1 MDCKQALSRLISP
14 GDSVGAERQSLPAVL
29 QVFPTSTGK
38 ADRVASY
45 ADLQQL
51 IEQAA
56 AALAV
61 LGIRPEASVLMC
73 SPNTPELVA
82 LVLACWRQGLLAI
95 PVDFRL
101 TDGEV
106 NNIAQRM
113 KVAAVYAPG
122 KSIEGGIPLLS
133 SEKWAVEKSAKVP
146 EPAVQED
153 KPALV
158 ILTSGTTGVP
168 KGAVHDLRSLVNNI
182 VEIGATVQLGQD
194 KTMLLPLPVS
204 HVFGLE
210 VTLAALVYG
219 GAVCFADF
227 IPAEFAAVIERTK
240 PSMVVGV
247 PTIYGALVAM
257 PVGKSL
263 FENSDMAFCGGAP
276 LPASLAEEFHKKF
289 GKRIIQGYGTTETK
303 IISVNADGPVESIGR
318 PVPSTRIEIV
328 DNNEKVLPEGET
340 GELRISGPT
349 LMMGYLNQPEATA
362 DVLHAGH
369 YHTGDI
375 GHIKDGYV
383 FISGRSKEMIIVAGN
398 KIFPSEVEDVLRQNP
413 LAAEVAVVGVAHSRL
428 GQLVKAIIVVPP
440 GEYSDKLTGSDPAQ
454 VKATRDE
461 LESKFRESAKNNLKR
476 ELRPMAYE
484 FRPSSDPLPKTHTGK
499 IDKKQL
505 VPA

>member
-1 MDCKQALSRLISP
+1 
-14 GDSVGAERQSLPAVL
+14 
-29 QVFPTSTGK
+29 
-38 ADRVASY
+38 
-45 ADLQQL
+45 
-51 IEQAA
+51 
-56 AALAV
+56 
-61 LGIRPEASVLMC
+61 
-73 SPNTPELVA
+73 
-82 LVLACWRQGLLAI
+82 
-95 PVDFRL
+95 
-101 TDGEV
+101 
-106 NNIAQRM
+106 
-113 KVAAVYAPG
+113 
-122 KSIEGGIPLLS
+122 
-133 SEKWAVEKSAKVP
+133 
-146 EPAVQED
+146 
-153 KPALV
+153 
-158 ILTSGTTGVP
+158 
-168 KGAVHDLRSLVNNI
+168 
-182 VEIGATVQLGQD
+182 
-194 KTMLLPLPVS
+194 LLPLPVS

-227 IPAEFAAVIERTK
+227 IPADFAAVIARIK

-257 PVGKSL
+257 PVGNSL

-328 DNNEKVLPEGET
+328 DNNENVLPEGET

-362 DVLHAGH
+362 TVLHDGH

-461 LESKFRESAKNNLKR
+461 LESNFRETAKNSLKR

-484 FRPSSDPLPKTHTGK
+484 FRASSDPLPKTHTGK